1 MNDNEKELIN
11 KLLKDKPH
19 LKCNRLYINSYE
31 TVKKILS
38 NPDNHII
45 EKRIDELA
53 SKINRD
59 YEGKEV
65 LCVGILKG
73 SVIFLADIVRKLDVT
88 VSMDFMIVSSYGE
101 STETSGQLNI
111 KKDLSTDIK
120 GKHVLIIEDIIDSGI
135 TLSKLVEILKERE
148 PASVEIC
155 ALLNKPERR
164 LAHVDAKYIGFEI
177 PNEFIIGY
185 GLDYAEKYRELP
197 YVGVLKREIYE

>member
-1 MNDNEKELIN
+1 MKNEAVE
-11 KLLKDKPH
+11 
-19 LKCNRLYINSYE
+19 
-31 TVKKILS
+31 KIL
-38 NPDNHII
+38 ITKEEI

-59 YEGKEV
+59 YEGQEV

-73 SVIFLADIVRKLDVT
+73 SVIFLADIVRKLNVT
-88 VSMDFMIVSSYGE
+88 VSMDFMIVSSYGK

-197 YVGVLKREIYE
+197 FVGVLKREIYE